1 MINMTKFELPC
12 HLCRWPILQ
21 ALPLFLGIFPCAS
34 LILTWFLALNVLGSM
49 HVLADFGSSLID
61 SLGLLGLAMGLV
73 GVRIIQTCVPNP

>member
-1 MINMTKFELPC
+1 LNCLATCVGGQFYK
-12 HLCRWPILQ
+12 
-21 ALPLFLGIFPCAS
+21 LFLYSLGIFPCAS

-49 HVLADFGSSLID
+49 HVLDDFGSSLID